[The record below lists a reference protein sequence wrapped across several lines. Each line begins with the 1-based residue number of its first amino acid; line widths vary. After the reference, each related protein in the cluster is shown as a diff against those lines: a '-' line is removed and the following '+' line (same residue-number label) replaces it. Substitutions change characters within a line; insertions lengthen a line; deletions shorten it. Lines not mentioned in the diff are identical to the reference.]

1 MTTGLLEQELTAETL
16 VAPDAAAR
24 TMQAWVIREE
34 RHGAPQDAMQLE
46 EVAVPEI
53 GPDEVLVDV
62 KAAGVNFNGAWVS
75 RGKPVPLSRLKTGWD
90 FHITGSDASGVVARV
105 GSAVK
110 QWKTGDEVIVHCNVS
125 CGQCPLCNG
134 FDPLACDE
142 QRIWGYETNWG
153 SFAPF
158 AKVQARQLLPKPPQL
173 TWEESASYALC
184 LFTAYRML
192 VTQARVQPGDNVLI
206 WGAAGGLGV
215 FAIQICKLFGA
226 NPVCV
231 VSSSD
236 KEALCRELGAEH
248 IIDRRKFDLSEF
260 KGMRAFG
267 AEIRRL
273 TGGKDPDIVF
283 EHVGKAT
290 FPTSVYVCKKFG
302 RIVIC
307 GATSGYDL
315 DFDVRY
321 LWLRQKSILGSH
333 FANYYEAEK
342 ANQLVIDGRIKP
354 VLWKTFPFAEVPAAQ
369 TLQEDGDHL
378 GKIAVLVNAPQPG
391 LGRSI

>member
-1 MTTGLLEQELTAETL
+1 MTTELLDYEMESLL
-16 VAPDAAAR
+16 APDQAAG

-34 RHGAPQDAMQLE
+34 RHGAPADAMLLE
-46 EVAVPEI
+46 DVAVPEI
-53 GPDEVLVDV
+53 GPDEVLIEV
-62 KAAGVNFNGAWVS
+62 KAAGVNFNGAWVC
-75 RGKPVPLSRLKTGWD
+75 RGQPVPLSRLKTGSD

-105 GSAVK
+105 GSGVK
-110 QWKTGDEVIVHCNVS
+110 RWKAGDEVVVHCNVS
-125 CGQCPLCNG
+125 CGQCPVCNG

-158 AKVQARQLLPKPPQL
+158 AKVQARQLLPKPRHL

-184 LFTAYRML
+184 LFTAWRML
-192 VTQARVQPGDNVLI
+192 ATQARVKPGENVLI

-226 NPVCV
+226 NPICV
-231 VSSSD
+231 VSSED

-248 IIDRRKFDLSEF
+248 VIDRRSFDLSSF
-260 KGMRAFG
+260 AGMRAFG

-273 TGGKDPDIVF
+273 TNGRDPEVVF

-290 FPTSVYVCKKFG
+290 FPTSVYVCRKFG

-342 ANQLVIDGRIKP
+342 ANQLVIEGKIKP
-354 VLWKTFPFAEVPAAQ
+354 VLRKTFSFDQAPAAQ
-369 TLQEDGDHL
+369 ALQEDGDHL
-378 GKIAVLVNAPQPG
+378 GKIAVLVRSPRPG
-391 LGRSI
+391 LGRSV